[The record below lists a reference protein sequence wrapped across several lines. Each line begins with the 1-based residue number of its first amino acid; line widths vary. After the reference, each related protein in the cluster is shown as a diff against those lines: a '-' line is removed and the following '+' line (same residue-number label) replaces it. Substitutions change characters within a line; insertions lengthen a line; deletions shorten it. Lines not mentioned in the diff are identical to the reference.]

1 MNGVSRALVILS
13 VASVGAAAAQAA
25 TAPVPSP
32 TEFLRARDGAIQQ
45 ILAEAPT
52 GALPAPLR
60 ARLKEQI
67 NAAFDFRELSRLA
80 LGTYWAS
87 RSEKEREHFVRTF
100 TGIIQERNFDSFVR
114 YYREGRFNYTGETVD
129 GTRAEV
135 RATVP
140 LKKER
145 VNIAY
150 RLRVVD
156 GQWKVYDLVI
166 DEVSTAEGNRRT
178 YARFIEKNSYE
189 KLVEQLDKQLQRLQT
204 PGQ

>member
-1 MNGVSRALVILS
+1 MNGVSRTLMILW
-13 VASVGAAAAQAA
+13 VAATAVSAA

-32 TEFLRARDGAIQQ
+32 TDFLRARDSAIQQ

-52 GALPAPLR
+52 GPLPAPLR
-60 ARLKEQI
+60 AQLKEQI

-80 LGTYWAS
+80 LGTYWAG
-87 RSEKEREHFVRTF
+87 RSEKDRDHFVRTF

-114 YYREGRFNYTGETVD
+114 YYREGRFNYIGETLD
-129 GTRAEV
+129 GTKAEV

-140 LKKER
+140 LKKEK
-145 VNIAY
+145 VNITY
-150 RLRVVD
+150 RLHTVD

-189 KLVEQLDKQLQRLQT
+189 KLVAQLDKQLQRLQA
-204 PGQ
+204 PGR